1 MIFLQIFFNFLFFEN
16 KIVLF
21 DFKFKKIE
29 SLEEKVVLNIQ
40 FVCYNMGCTA
50 STDVK
55 RVQNNQQLNGNLFIK
70 EDNQLL
76 LNEQNKENRGKSW
89 SKLLNV

>member
-1 MIFLQIFFNFLFFEN
+1 
-16 KIVLF
+16 
-21 DFKFKKIE
+21 
-29 SLEEKVVLNIQ
+29 
-40 FVCYNMGCTA
+40 MGCTA